1 MAITLSPGGDT
12 VFSSS
17 TPSNEVLIGT
27 KDGVVQLKRDGRG
40 AAWRAADRWLADK
53 HIHALLIEPKSSTI
67 FVGVNEGSVL
77 ASDDRGKTWAARD
90 KGITGTTDIYCFAAT
105 ELDGKT
111 RIFVGTE
118 PAHLFYSDDLGHN
131 WSELAALRSVD
142 TSAWNFPGPPFVAHV
157 KHITFHPED
166 PNTMLVSIEQGGLLK
181 TTDGGKTF
189 AYLRGM
195 HDDVHRAVFDPANP
209 DRIYVP
215 GGDGTYVTRDG
226 GKNWTHPMTIEH
238 ETGGYPD
245 FMIAHP
251 RTKDLLYIA
260 AAEAEPGQWMTSK
273 HAASRISKSTDAGQS
288 WTILNN
294 GLPDRLQG
302 AFEAMSLE
310 DWGDSFSIFA
320 ATTSGEVWASED
332 GGERWSEIA
341 SGLPPVSKGGHYL
354 LLE

>member
-1 MAITLSPGGDT
+1 M
-12 VFSSS
+12 
-17 TPSNEVLIGT
+17 
-27 KDGVVQLKRDGRG
+27 
-40 AAWRAADRWLADK
+40 
-53 HIHALLIEPKSSTI
+53 I

-77 ASDDRGKTWAARD
+77 ASDDGGKTWAARN

-131 WSELAALRSVD
+131 WSELTALRSVD
-142 TSAWNFPGPPFVAHV
+142 TSAWNFPGPPFFAHV

-166 PNTMLVSIEQGGLLK
+166 PKTMLVSIEQGGLLK

-251 RTKDLLYIA
+251 RTRDLLYIA

-310 DWGDSFSIFA
+310 DWGDSFAIFA

-341 SGLPPVSKGGHYL
+341 SGLPPIRSPSRQATAACPAS
-354 LLE
+354 